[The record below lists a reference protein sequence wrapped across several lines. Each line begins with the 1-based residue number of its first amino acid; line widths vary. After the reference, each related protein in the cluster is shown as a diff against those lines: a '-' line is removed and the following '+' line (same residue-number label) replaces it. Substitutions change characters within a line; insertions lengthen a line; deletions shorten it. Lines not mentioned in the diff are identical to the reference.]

1 MDESIFKLMA
11 FYLLHRNWRARIS
24 ANVAA
29 SWIWTLWLLGAMQ
42 GTFGVFAAVT
52 GKGEAAAILATGAV
66 FGFAV
71 SGLFVPA
78 AKRAHLALQRVGNP
92 VLFGNGNEKV

>member
-1 MDESIFKLMA
+1 MNESIFKLMA

-24 ANVAA
+24 ANNAA

-42 GTFGVFAAVT
+42 GAFAAFAAAT
-52 GKGEAAAILATGAV
+52 GKGEAAAILAAGAA
-66 FGFAV
+66 FGFGV

-78 AKRAHLALQRVGNP
+78 AKRKHVSLQRVGNP
-92 VLFGNGNEKV
+92 VLFCDGSEKV